1 MIEGIGSLKTP
12 TTSPPEGA
20 KAPSRARQR
29 AVPAQSEAP
38 TQAPT
43 QAPAA
48 TVAAV
53 PGREQL
59 TALAEEMNQTLKQIN
74 GNFSVSVDD
83 ATGVVVV
90 RITDE
95 NTGEVVKQIP
105 PQQVLDVSVS
115 VEKIVGLLVNDQ
127 A

>member
-1 MIEGIGSLKTP
+1 MIDGIGSLKTP

-20 KAPSRARQR
+20 KAPSRARQG
-29 AVPAQSEAP
+29 AVAARSE
-38 TQAPT
+38 APT

-95 NTGEVVKQIP
+95 DTGEVVKQIP